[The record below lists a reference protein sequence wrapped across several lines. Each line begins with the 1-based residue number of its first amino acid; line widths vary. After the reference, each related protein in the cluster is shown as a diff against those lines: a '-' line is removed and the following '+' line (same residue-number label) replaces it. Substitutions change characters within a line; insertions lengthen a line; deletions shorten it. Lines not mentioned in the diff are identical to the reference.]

1 MLYNC
6 FLIWLGSN
14 SRRLWHGRTYILDS
28 WIVAC
33 SFIYTPRDTK
43 KSLVQFQALLRS
55 GQPNN
60 FCIYTIYLKKLQDC
74 AQLRQLQI
82 TISLFD
88 NTFITFIA
96 SNSLQHHIH
105 QCEHY
110 CSSFIL
116 DKIHCIALHHYC
128 IAIITWHSVNCIHYI
143 AIIIVY
149 SSHFIVTLH
158 SVNNIPQHHFIAL
171 NMLH

>member
-1 MLYNC
+1 MAWQNLQ
-6 FLIWLGSN
+6 IGQ
-14 SRRLWHGRTYILDS
+14 LDS
-28 WIVAC
+28 C
-33 SFIYTPRDTK
+33 MQLHLYPKRHQK
-43 KSLVQFQALLRS
+43 KFSLVQFQALLRS

-88 NTFITFIA
+88 NTFITIIA

-105 QCEHY
+105 QCVHY
-110 CSSFIL
+110 CISFIL
-116 DKIHCIALHHYC
+116 GKIHCIALHHC
-128 IAIITWHSVNCIHYI
+128 ITIITWHSVNCIHYI

-171 NMLH
+171 DMLH